1 MNIIKGL
8 DRISLVIAILS
19 TVPGFMIGFFGVNDM
34 FKGVAP
40 EYIAWEQR
48 YEDSRRELEKKYSE
62 EVQKTLD
69 ENKMKEEEKKRKI
82 EERNKLLQKKFGIG
96 REPSEILPWEAKL
109 QPWESKPRLNK
120 RYFWVDA
127 PLQRIKA
134 EAPPLFKY
142 PPIWQRTIG
151 GIFFAPLSFVVVLF
165 SLRGIT
171 RFFVWIVKGF
181 KDE

>member
-8 DRISLVIAILS
+8 NRISLVIAMLS
-19 TVPGFMIGFFGVNDM
+19 IVPGFMIGFLGVNNM

-40 EYIAWEQR
+40 EYIAWKQR

-62 EVQKTLD
+62 EFQKIY
-69 ENKMKEEEKKRKI
+69 KMKEEEKKNKI

-96 REPSEILPWEAKL
+96 REPSEILPWEAKV
-109 QPWESKPRLNK
+109 QPWELTPHIN
-120 RYFWVDA
+120 RYFWVDL
-127 PLQRIKA
+127 PLQRIEK
-134 EAPPLFKY
+134 EKPPLFKY